1 MLILYLH
8 RSSKL
13 RAKRVCNTF
22 CIFNSPILY
31 LFIAPPHWNKIS
43 PDWGNCST
51 FWKFRQSPINIQTLD
66 TVYLPIQKLGFHN
79 LCSRVK
85 GKATNNGRPKC
96 CFLWLFN
103 SWVLLLLLFVCCC
116 MFVVVLCCLLLLFV
130 VVVVVVVVWFFGIIV
145 IRIANLILFRSRIFE
160 NFFGNV
166 GGHWN

>member
-1 MLILYLH
+1 MRLSILYLQPTD
-8 RSSKL
+8 KL
-13 RAKRVCNTF
+13 KMILCGQNAFVKF
-22 CIFNSPILY
+22 FIFNSPILY
-31 LFIAPPHWNKIS
+31 FFIAPPHWNKIS

-85 GKATNNGRPKC
+85 GKATNNGRLTC

-116 MFVVVLCCLLLLFV
+116 CLLLYVCCCCVLFV
-130 VVVVVVVVWFFGIIV
+130 VHVCSCCCCCFFFWHYSHSYCYI
-145 IRIANLILFRSRIFE
+145 
-160 NFFGNV
+160 
-166 GGHWN
+166 